1 MMAPVWAIRL
11 SILHAM
17 LDSGFGTVNGSDSI
31 NDVVMV
37 LKQKD
42 ARVLARHP
50 AWNIMRR
57 TMEAL
62 YGIKATQLRLDVEH
76 IAVT

>member
-1 MMAPVWAIRL
+1 MIAPVWAIRL
-11 SILHAM
+11 SILHAVF
-17 LDSGFGTVNGSDSI
+17 DSRLRTVNGDNGI

-37 LKQKD
+37 LKQQN

-62 YGIKATQLRLDVEH
+62 
-76 IAVT
+76 